1 MIPCSMWRQR
11 AEETSREEC
20 SLHSQLSRRE
30 SELRNSRSCH
40 ICLKKQA
47 EKKAACTVSLAEGV
61 RAVEL
66 KKLPHLPKETSRE
79 ECSLHS
85 QLSKRSL
92 S

>member
-1 MIPCSMWRQR
+1 MQS
-11 AEETSREEC
+11 
-20 SLHSQLSRRE
+20 SQSAQQKE

-47 EKKAACTVSLAEGV
+47 EKNAVFTISSVEGV
-61 RAVEL
+61 QAEEL
-66 KKLPHLPKETSRE
+66 KKLPHLPEETSRE

-85 QLSKRSL
+85 QLSRRSL